1 MTKAGRRKH
10 TKSGA
15 RREAHDVRRRPGE
28 RRDQAAAQGGTR
40 GRRQIFAVTK
50 DAIRPAFVAG
60 ILPCAWLPGTATCQ
74 AQKVVLPAELRKVQV
89 LTR

>member
-10 TKSGA
+10 TRSGA

-50 DAIRPAFVAG
+50 DAIRFAFTA
-60 ILPCAWLPGTATCQ
+60 LLPGTATCQ
-74 AQKVVLPAELRKVQV
+74 AQKVILPAELRKVQV
-89 LTR
+89 LIR